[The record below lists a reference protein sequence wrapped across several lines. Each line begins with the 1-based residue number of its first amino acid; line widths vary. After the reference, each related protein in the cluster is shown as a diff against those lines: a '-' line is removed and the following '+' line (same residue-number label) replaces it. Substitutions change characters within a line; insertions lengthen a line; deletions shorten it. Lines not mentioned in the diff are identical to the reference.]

1 MVKYDVGLNKYD
13 PHRVEESYKN
23 AIVEYR
29 KARREFKSLERQ
41 KDEKEKMRYLYYK
54 FESLDKHG
62 VEDAKAKARTDEE
75 VMDFNKIMEEK
86 EKELDESFAELER
99 CIWKKDLMLDANAT
113 ARKEMELSR
122 MGT

>member
-13 PHRVEESYKN
+13 PHRVSESYKN
-23 AIVEYR
+23 AIMEYR

-75 VMDFNKIMEEK
+75 VMAFNKIMEEK

-113 ARKEMELSR
+113 TRKEMELSR

>member
-13 PHRVEESYKN
+13 PHRVAESYKN

-29 KARREFKSLERQ
+29 KARREYKSLERQ
-41 KDEKEKMRYLYYK
+41 KDEKEKQRYLFYK
-54 FESLDKHG
+54 FESLEKHG
-62 VEDAKAKARTDEE
+62 VEDAKAKARTDEQ
-75 VMDFNKIMEEK
+75 VIAYNQLMEEK

-113 ARKEMELSR
+113 ARKEMELTR
-122 MGT
+122 MET

>member
-1 MVKYDVGLNKYD
+1 
-13 PHRVEESYKN
+13 
-23 AIVEYR
+23 
-29 KARREFKSLERQ
+29 
-41 KDEKEKMRYLYYK
+41 
-54 FESLDKHG
+54 
-62 VEDAKAKARTDEE
+62 
-75 VMDFNKIMEEK
+75 VMAFNKMMEEK

>member
-13 PHRVEESYKN
+13 PHRVSESYKN
-23 AIVEYR
+23 AIMEYR

-75 VMDFNKIMEEK
+75 VMSFNKMMEEK

-113 ARKEMELSR
+113 SRKEMELSR

>member
-13 PHRVEESYKN
+13 PHRVSESYKN
-23 AIVEYR
+23 AIMEYR

-75 VMDFNKIMEEK
+75 VMAFNKIMEEK

-113 ARKEMELSR
+113 SRKEMELSR

>member
-13 PHRVEESYKN
+13 PHRVAESYKN
-23 AIVEYR
+23 AITEYR

-75 VMDFNKIMEEK
+75 VMAFNKMMEEK

>member
-1 MVKYDVGLNKYD
+1 
-13 PHRVEESYKN
+13 
-23 AIVEYR
+23 
-29 KARREFKSLERQ
+29 
-41 KDEKEKMRYLYYK
+41 MRYLYYK

-75 VMDFNKIMEEK
+75 VMAFNKMMEEK

-113 ARKEMELSR
+113 SRKEMELSR

>member
-13 PHRVEESYKN
+13 PHRVSESYKN

>member
-1 MVKYDVGLNKYD
+1 MVKYDIGLNKYD
-13 PHRVEESYKN
+13 PHHVSESYKN

-75 VMDFNKIMEEK
+75 VMAFNKIMEEK

-99 CIWKKDLMLDANAT
+99 CIWKKDLILDANAT
-113 ARKEMELSR
+113 TRKEMELSR

>member
-13 PHRVEESYKN
+13 PHRVGESYKN

-75 VMDFNKIMEEK
+75 VMAFNKIMEEK

>member
-1 MVKYDVGLNKYD
+1 MVKYDIGLNKYD
-13 PHRVEESYKN
+13 PHHVSESYKN

-75 VMDFNKIMEEK
+75 VMAFNKMMEEK

-113 ARKEMELSR
+113 SRKEMELSR

>member
-13 PHRVEESYKN
+13 PHRVSESYKN
-23 AIVEYR
+23 AIMEYR

-41 KDEKEKMRYLYYK
+41 KDEKEKMRYLFYK
-54 FESLDKHG
+54 FESLEKHG
-62 VEDAKAKARTDEE
+62 VEDAKAKARTDEQVIAYNE
-75 VMDFNKIMEEK
+75 LMQEK

-113 ARKEMELSR
+113 ARKEMEVSR

>member
-13 PHRVEESYKN
+13 PHRVSESYKN

-29 KARREFKSLERQ
+29 KNKREYKSLERQ
-41 KDEKEKMRYLYYK
+41 KDEKERTKYLFYR
-54 FESLDKHG
+54 FQSNDKHS
-62 VEDAKAKARTDEE
+62 VEDAKAQAKVDKE
-75 VMDFNKIMEEK
+75 VIDFNTLMESK
-86 EKELDESFAELER
+86 EKEVDEAFAELER
-99 CIWKKDLMLDANAT
+99 CRWKKDLMLDANAT

>member
-1 MVKYDVGLNKYD
+1 MVKYDIGLNKYD
-13 PHRVEESYKN
+13 PHHVSESYKN

-75 VMDFNKIMEEK
+75 VMAFNKIME

-99 CIWKKDLMLDANAT
+99 CIWKKDLILDANAT
-113 ARKEMELSR
+113 TRKEMELSR